1 MVEQA
6 SASIV
11 TIAVEQSTTRLT
23 GAEIV
28 ALATTIV
35 DGEPQTIVD
44 EIVASLR
51 AGVTPASIAQAL
63 AYAAAVRLARFHT
76 QNDVADWNTLHHTF
90 TTANALHQALLRR
103 PTPEACRGLLH
114 GALRVHLDR
123 FLSVP
128 AARMPDLADTTLDDV
143 AACWQRQ
150 GDVDRAGGIVR
161 HAVISGTSQADV
173 VGALTRAVLAEDAGF
188 HWYQIVEAA
197 ARQAA
202 GWPEGSIEAATVL
215 AGAARFLAAHTPTR
229 RELPTV
235 IRTAVRLRRGDDLFD
250 ADAAVSA

>member
-1 MVEQA
+1 M
-6 SASIV
+6 
-11 TIAVEQSTTRLT
+11 
-23 GAEIV
+23 
-28 ALATTIV
+28 
-35 DGEPQTIVD
+35 
-44 EIVASLR
+44 
-51 AGVTPASIAQAL
+51 
-63 AYAAAVRLARFHT
+63 RLARFHT

-90 TTANALHQALLRR
+90 TTANALHQSLLRR
-103 PTPEACRGLLH
+103 PTADASRGLLH

-128 AARMPDLADTTLDDV
+128 AARMPALPDTTLDDL

-161 HAVISGTSQADV
+161 NAILTVTPQADV

-197 ARQAA
+197 SRQAA